1 MTLGIYLSAEFKFN
15 VLKLYYFNRENR
27 EHTIKGLLFVALFA
41 AISTVIS
48 LIPSVKS
55 TGMSPL
61 IIGVLI
67 SMVYGNTLR
76 KNLPQK
82 WLLGIIY
89 STKFVL
95 RAAIIFYGFRITFQE
110 IESVGMAGLMQ
121 SLVMVASTFIIGSF
135 IGIRLMK
142 MDSDLAM
149 LTSSGSAV
157 CGAAAVLA
165 TESVLKSDPYK
176 SVIAVSTVVLFGTIS
191 MFVYPLFY
199 QVEALSFSTEKYGI
213 YIGGSVHEV
222 AQVVVSGNAV
232 SEAAADTGLIVK
244 MTRVMLLAPLLVILS
259 IILSGYK
266 NRKQKERKKKAV
278 FIPYFIFGF
287 IGVAIF
293 NSFDLLPSEVVDKI
307 NVADT
312 FLLTMAMCALGMET
326 NFSKF
331 RETGS
336 KPVVLAFILL
346 LWLIGGGYF
355 FTTLFTGI

>member
-1 MTLGIYLSAEFKFN
+1 MVKT
-15 VLKLYYFNRENR
+15 YYFNNENR
-27 EHTIKGLLFVALFA
+27 EYTIKGLLFVALFA
-41 AISTVIS
+41 TIATGISM
-48 LIPSVKS
+48 IPAVRS

-82 WLLGIIY
+82 WLMGIIY

-110 IESVGMAGLMQ
+110 IESVGMEGLLQ
-121 SLVMVASTFIIGSF
+121 SVVMVTSTFLIGSF
-135 IGIRLMK
+135 VGIKILK
-142 MDSDLAM
+142 MDRDMAL

-165 TESVLKSDPYK
+165 TESVLRSDPFK
-176 SVIAVSTVVLFGTIS
+176 SVIAVSTVVLFGTLS
-191 MFVYPLFY
+191 MFIYPLFY
-199 QVEALSFSTEKYGI
+199 SVEALSFTPETYGI

-222 AQVVVSGNAV
+222 AQVVVSGNAI
-232 SEAAADTGLIVK
+232 SETAADTGLIVK

-259 IILSGYK
+259 LVLLNSVKK
-266 NRKQKERKKKAV
+266 NEKNAKKKAV

-287 IGVAIF
+287 IAVAIF
-293 NSFDLLPSEVVDKI
+293 NSFDLLPRSVVENI
-307 NVADT
+307 NIADT

-331 RETGS
+331 REAGS
-336 KPVVLAFILL
+336 KPVVLAFVLFI
-346 LWLIGGGYF
+346 WLIVGGYF
-355 FTTLFTGI
+355 FTGIFT